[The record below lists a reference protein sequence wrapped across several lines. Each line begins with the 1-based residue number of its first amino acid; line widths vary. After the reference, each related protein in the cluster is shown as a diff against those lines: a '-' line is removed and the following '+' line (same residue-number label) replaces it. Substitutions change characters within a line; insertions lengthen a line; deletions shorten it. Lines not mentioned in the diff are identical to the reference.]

1 MDIADV
7 TDFGKGKMQID
18 VTDSAIRFN
27 RDQLETI
34 MYDTNSTMH
43 KTLAGDIARIHK
55 AMKEKKQEEN
65 KDKSKSNKNINK
77 NKDDIEW

>member
-1 MDIADV
+1 
-7 TDFGKGKMQID
+7 
-18 VTDSAIRFN
+18 
-27 RDQLETI
+27 